1 MVSGM
6 FTPTYIW
13 QAFKRQ
19 CHQSLT
25 ITYILNFHFVCFT
38 FHINSVSNRM
48 YTVSFYNFI
57 FILYGSFSV

>member
-48 YTVSFYNFI
+48 YTV
-57 FILYGSFSV
+57 ILQLYLHTLWII